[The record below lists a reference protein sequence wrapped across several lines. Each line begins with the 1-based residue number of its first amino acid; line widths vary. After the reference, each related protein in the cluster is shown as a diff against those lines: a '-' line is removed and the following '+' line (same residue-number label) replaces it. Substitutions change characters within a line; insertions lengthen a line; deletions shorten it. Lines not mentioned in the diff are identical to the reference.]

1 MKKDKKRA
9 CLFTNSKH
17 QKSRQAK
24 SGSNSGFKP
33 SERPANQASR
43 FKRAFNLLPNGHKSS
58 QKRLLIAAFQKTLK
72 EDEEKRAVRAYKRQ
86 ASADARFKIRIEK
99 RQSCF
104 CIFCKERKQLWLL
117 QGLSEIVTNFPVVWR
132 MDRDSGLPFSCA

>member
-17 QKSRQAK
+17 QKSRPAK

-72 EDEEKRAVRAYKRQ
+72 EDGWEGAVRAYKRQ
-86 ASADARFKIRIEK
+86 TSAGARFKIWTEK
-99 RQSCF
+99 AKAAFAFFEKNESSF
-104 CIFCKERKQLWLL
+104 GFCKV
-117 QGLSEIVTNFPVVWR
+117 LSMMKENEKP
-132 MDRDSGLPFSCA
+132 